1 MGLNPQ
7 YREATAKLGELLG
20 KQDIGLVYGGASFGL
35 MGTLADSVLA
45 HGVHVIGVIPKTLK
59 AKELAHPG
67 LSDLRVVGSMHER
80 KAMMEDLSQAFIAL
94 PGGIGTLEEIFEIL
108 TWAQLRIHK
117 KPCGLLNIAGYYDG
131 LISFLNT
138 MASEGFLAKHFEK
151 RLLVRA
157 EPGMLLD
164 QLNAAVEANTENM

>member
-1 MGLNPQ
+1 MENMFNQICDEIIRRGLKI
-7 YREATAKLGELLG
+7 KL
-20 KQDIGLVYGGASFGL
+20 
-35 MGTLADSVLA
+35 T
-45 HGVHVIGVIPKTLK
+45 
-59 AKELAHPG
+59 
-67 LSDLRVVGSMHER
+67 
-80 KAMMEDLSQAFIAL
+80 
-94 PGGIGTLEEIFEIL
+94 
-108 TWAQLRIHK
+108 AQLRIHK